1 MIQRFWKKTWKG
13 NKPPSVNALHRAST
27 MRMSEIIR
35 EFKET
40 FDFLGDYPRSVTF
53 FGSTR
58 LSDGSRYYEQ
68 ARTLAAKIV
77 KETGYAIVTG
87 GGPGIMEAANRGA
100 FEAGGQSIGMHIKL
114 PAEQKKNSFLTAS
127 RKFYYFFVR
136 KVALAFSAEVYIF
149 FPGGFGTMDEFF
161 EIATLVQTSKIPR
174 VPIICIGKEYWKDVN
189 DLIISFRDKYQTISH
204 GDEKLFEI
212 VDEGDDERILEIIKK
227 APLRKE

>member
-1 MIQRFWKKTWKG
+1 
-13 NKPPSVNALHRAST
+13 
-27 MRMSEIIR
+27 
-35 EFKET
+35 
-40 FDFLGDYPRSVTF
+40 
-53 FGSTR
+53 
-58 LSDGSRYYEQ
+58 
-68 ARTLAAKIV
+68 
-77 KETGYAIVTG
+77 
-87 GGPGIMEAANRGA
+87 
-100 FEAGGQSIGMHIKL
+100 
-114 PAEQKKNSFLTAS
+114 
-127 RKFYYFFVR
+127 
-136 KVALAFSAEVYIF
+136 VALAFSAEVYIF